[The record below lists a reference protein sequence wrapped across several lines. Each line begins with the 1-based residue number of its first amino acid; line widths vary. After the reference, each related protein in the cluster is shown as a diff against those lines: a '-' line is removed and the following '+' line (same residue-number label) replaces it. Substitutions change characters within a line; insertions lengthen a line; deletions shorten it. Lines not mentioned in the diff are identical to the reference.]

1 MKNWVIKKKLAIA
14 VIVGS
19 AIIALLSV
27 SPAFATDAMKP
38 GRHENGDKN
47 HEHYGAPGQ
56 VKQLP

>member
-1 MKNWVIKKKLAIA
+1 MKNWVVKKKLAIA
-14 VIVGS
+14 
-19 AIIALLSV
+19 AIFGAATIALLSV

-56 VKQLP
+56 LKQLP

>member
-1 MKNWVIKKKLAIA
+1 MKNWLIKKKLTIA
-14 VIVGS
+14 VVVGAAIV
-19 AIIALLSV
+19 ALLSV

-38 GRHENGDKN
+38 GHQDNGDKN